1 MNNNTN
7 VIIVIAVMVVIW
19 VGSYLYKRRLADQIS
34 KAMGTGDY
42 ETYKKLIFSR
52 RALYFLNPN
61 GIILMRATHCL
72 AVGDIEEAEKHVS
85 AIRVKK
91 LQFDQKISY
100 IQTKSMLAL
109 NKKDEAMYD
118 SVKEL
123 LDEMLAD
130 GTEKE
135 IVEALLQEHNQNK
148 KLSFQFD
155 SSVIEDLNKQLKTA
169 KGANKG
175 VLYMSLAKAYH
186 LNKQDKLAVDA
197 LNEAKKI
204 LKNTMYEQVIDET
217 IKDLT
222 IME

>member
-1 MNNNTN
+1 MDNMTN
-7 VIIVIAVMVVIW
+7 VVIVVGVMVAIW
-19 VGSYLYKRRLADQIS
+19 TGSYFYKRRLADQIS
-34 KAMGTGDY
+34 KAMASGDY

-72 AVGDIEEAEKHVS
+72 AIGDIEEAEKHVS
-85 AIRVKK
+85 AIRVKR

-100 IQTKSMLAL
+100 VQTKSMLAL

-130 GTEKE
+130 GKEKNV
-135 IVEALLQEHNQNK
+135 IEALLQEHNQNK
-148 KLSFQFD
+148 KLYFKFD
-155 SSVIEDLNKQLKTA
+155 CSVIEDLNKQLKEA
-169 KGANKG
+169 KGSNKG
-175 VLYMSLAKAYH
+175 LLYMSLAKAYH
-186 LNKQDKLAVDA
+186 LNQQDKLAIDT
-197 LNEAKKI
+197 LNEAKKL
-204 LKNTMYEQVIDET
+204 LKGSMYEQVIEET

-222 IME
+222 IMD